1 MKKLNIRTLKGIAQ
15 NKYIKQQIYIKYK
28 KKDRQRKPE
37 NNCINIGSQCGNN
50 VNITLKFYEPIKA
63 EVGVAADTRNTRA
76 AISIISIVII
86 RPATS

>member
-1 MKKLNIRTLKGIAQ
+1 MKKLNIRTLKGVPQ

-28 KKDRQRKPE
+28 KKDS
-37 NNCINIGSQCGNN
+37 INIGSQCGNN